1 MGIDKIPD
9 PLNITN
15 GKCHDD
21 YSAGKRDR
29 GKETPS
35 PRGGG
40 SPGRRGA
47 KPRLHWMVW
56 TLVENF
62 PALLVLYMI
71 M

>member
-29 GKETPS
+29 GKETPL
-35 PRGGG
+35 P
-40 SPGRRGA
+40 PGNEA
-47 KPRLHWMVW
+47 PRLHRTGDEASCSIDGCSTKW
-56 TLVENF
+56 F
-62 PALLVLYMI
+62 QH
-71 M
+71 